1 MRALSP
7 PRETLCPFRVD
18 GAVAG
23 WLDAARA
30 RRLHDFSGVFDVQAD
45 AIAFRS
51 TLRDA
56 NTRTSALARVAAALA
71 SAGELSPWRDER
83 YAIGPMLDAPPW
95 FLLERAAARFFGV
108 RTWAVHING
117 IARMT
122 DTRMWLARRSPAKA
136 IDPGLLDNL
145 VGGGVAAGVTV
156 AATVEKEAWEE
167 AGIPASL
174 ARKAIGAGTLHIRR
188 MQPDGLQRETIIV
201 HDLELPAGFAPSN
214 QDGEAVE
221 HRLVD
226 LDEAARLV
234 TFNHGPDVLT
244 AEASLVVVDYLL
256 RTERIA
262 RDDPHHAALAAL
274 RGRPDD

>member
-145 VGGGVAAGVTV
+145 VGGGIASGAGIGETLV
-156 AATVEKEAWEE
+156 KEAWEE
-167 AGIPASL
+167 AGIDAAV
-174 ARKAIGAGTLHIRR
+174 AREARPTGALHVRR
-188 MQPDGLQRETIIV
+188 LQPDGLQHETIVV
-201 HDLELPAGFAPSN
+201 HDLWLPRDFVPAN
-214 QDGEAVE
+214 HDGEAVE
-221 HRLVD
+221 HRLLPLSALPALLAND
-226 LDEAARLV
+226 AGA
-234 TFNHGPDVLT
+234 DVLT
-244 AEASLVVVDYLL
+244 ADASLVALDALIRL
-256 RTERIA
+256 GAIDA
-262 RDDPHHAALAAL
+262 DDPLYPWLAAL
-274 RGRPDD
+274 CGAGR